1 MLFVHRGGACIWDL
15 RRKIEK
21 KKLGGGGAKLKIKNK
36 NLG

>member
-21 KKLGGGGAKLKIKNK
+21 KKLGGEGGKTKNK
-36 NLG
+36 K

>member
-21 KKLGGGGAKLKIKNK
+21 KKLGGGAKLKIKNK